1 MCDLRRATLF
11 GVGLLQSIYI
21 YAYESSTGSFVAGNL
36 SINAPWS
43 LPADTFA
50 SGTNSPDSVAS
61 FNITGYNISADTPS
75 PQSASGWKLTAAVNN
90 DVSLSTSTNS
100 SVDKNAV
107 FEATTLYIQA
117 RENMDMDTSWRM
129 CVVVYPGVDNLNV
142 NDTTID
148 GTCNGV
154 LSSGCLQALSVAGAS
169 GTNGM
174 DNAGNCG
181 SFVLP
186 GRCDGSLSATNMT
199 AFGMCLQS
207 SLFSLSWLANN
218 IISIVLLTAAI

>member
-1 MCDLRRATLF
+1 MCNLRLATLLA
-11 GVGLLQSIYI
+11 VGLSQSMYA
-21 YAYESSTGSFVAGNL
+21 YAYESNTGSSVAGNL

-43 LPADTFA
+43 LPADSFA

-75 PQSASGWKLTAAVNN
+75 PQSASGWELTAAVKN

-100 SVDKNAV
+100 SVDKNSV
-107 FEATTLYIQA
+107 FEATTLYLQA
-117 RENMDMDTSWRM
+117 PNDMDMDTSWRM
-129 CVVVYPGVDNLNV
+129 CAVVYPGVDNLNV
-142 NDTTID
+142 NSTAID

-174 DNAGNCG
+174 DDAGNCG

-186 GRCDGSLSATNMT
+186 GRCEGSLSTANVT
-199 AFGMCLQS
+199 AFGMCLIPT
-207 SLFSLSWLANN
+207 ANFMFL
-218 IISIVLLTAAI
+218 IIVACER